1 MQGVAAAKKSIR
13 ILKYALNFMDTSLRS
28 VWQASMANS
37 QKKKENEKMKK
48 WKKVRKVKFK
58 AKFEKFWKKFE
69 KIYKFKPNQKKKR
82 L

>member
-1 MQGVAAAKKSIR
+1 MKKW
-13 ILKYALNFMDTSLRS
+13 K
-28 VWQASMANS
+28 
-37 QKKKENEKMKK
+37 NEKMKK
-48 WKKVRKVKFK
+48 WKNVRKVNFK